1 MNEKEGLHSVVDEH
15 MDRVQRGVTDSFD
28 FWLSQHD
35 VSFPQLLEDAIE
47 KAFQGWL
54 DSNIDTIVDM
64 LKKHEVT
71 GDS

>member
-1 MNEKEGLHSVVDEH
+1 MNEEQ
-15 MDRVQRGVTDSFD
+15 MDRVQQGVTESFD

-54 DSNIDTIVDM
+54 DNNIDTIVDM

-71 GDS
+71 GNFLNQKY